1 MLEADKAAFV
11 ATLQQQ
17 SLEIRQKELSFYL
30 ERYANLSS
38 TASIIAGFAFTGL
51 ATTRIP
57 ASASGWLAG
66 GYWVAGSLCMTFS
79 TYVVIIAGFS
89 SVYGERLAL
98 QVAHPV
104 PELAAPPRL
113 PLPLT
118 PPPHR
123 AVHAP
128 SPCDVAGHGSWCRTA
143 RGQSIGKSAAKHF
156 CCLPLFNPVPVNLS
170 YHDNND
176 QAGHP
181 TTKPCFNLL
190 VAGGNRRDAL
200 RSSAPLHSRSVSVLG
215 LT

>member
-128 SPCDVAGHGSWCRTA
+128 SILVTWQGTVAGAA
-143 RGQSIGKSAAKHF
+143 RHAVKVLESQRQSIFVVFLCSILFQSISAIMITTIRRATPPQNLASICWLRGETGAMHSAA
-156 CCLPLFNPVPVNLS
+156 
-170 YHDNND
+170 
-176 QAGHP
+176 Q
-181 TTKPCFNLL
+181 
-190 VAGGNRRDAL
+190 L
-200 RSSAPLHSRSVSVLG
+200 RSTHAAFLCWD
-215 LT
+215 